1 MRTTTYLLRSLVLI
15 VLFVLVVLV
24 VLVVFLVF
32 IFLLVL
38 LALLVLLVLLVFS
51 NVLLYINFFRD
62 FQRTSNNRRLKN
74 GWPPPRTL
82 WWATNP
88 AKTRTTKPRG
98 STKFCKGKH
107 SNLGSTKQNGY
118 ILSFAKF
125 IALSPNVL
133 VYHQMYW

>member
-1 MRTTTYLLRSLVLI
+1 MCFLFIEDHNLYTQITCLNHLTCFTHLLIFLI
-15 VLFVLVVLV
+15 SHVLFVS
-24 VLVVFLVF
+24 
-32 IFLLVL
+32 
-38 LALLVLLVLLVFS
+38 LVFS
-51 NVLLYINFFRD
+51 NLLFHIYSFRD
-62 FQRTSNNRRLKN
+62 FQRTSNNRRSKN

-88 AKTRTTKPRG
+88 AKTRTTRPRG

-107 SNLGSTKQNGY
+107 PNLGSTKQNGY

-133 VYHQMYW
+133 VYHQIYW